1 MINDKIG
8 RNDPCFCDS
17 GKKYKKCCMKEH
29 SVATSTN
36 VYNHAWAKLR
46 TAEGTIVDKHLMPY
60 IDKIL
65 SKEAMIRASE
75 DSGFVKLSEHMPE
88 HDKSV
93 LFTNFFI
100 PWLCFN
106 WIPQDNFGLDKF
118 AADKTIAQ
126 NYAQNYQNKLTS
138 FEKRVLAAINEG
150 YYSFYSVLEVEPG
163 QSLVVK
169 DIILKITHTIKER
182 QGTKTLKRGDI
193 IFTRILT
200 LDEQAIFIGMAPF
213 TIPIQYHLDLIDF
226 KKWLVTEN
234 NDHDL
239 TPIALRNEFTLALRE
254 FFVRIMCEAFNKLLP
269 KLANTDGDP
278 LQFSKTHFRLTIT
291 PEQALQQLLPLT
303 LTKNA
308 KGFLADAKRNQAG
321 LIKQIS
327 FDWLKRSNKLDKS
340 WKNTVMGNITLEN
353 GTLILE
359 TNSNRC
365 TEKGKELLTKYLGDA
380 IIFQQTLMESPEHV
394 LRKSPKNPIKNLKES
409 ELMAPPEV
417 QEQVKQ
423 MLRKHWDNWFDQPI
437 PILDNETPREAAKTE
452 IGKEKLNALLL
463 QYERRDQESSNN
475 IKTDI
480 EYLRQQL
487 ALD

>member
-8 RNDPCFCDS
+8 RNDPCFCGS

-29 SVATSTN
+29 SVVTSTN
-36 VYNHAWAKLR
+36 IYDLAWAKLR

-65 SKEAMIRASE
+65 PKEAMERASE
-75 DSGFVKLSEHMPE
+75 AFGFAKVLEHMPE
-88 HDKSV
+88 HDKGM
-93 LFTNFFI
+93 LFTNFFG
-100 PWLCFN
+100 PWLCFS
-106 WIPQDNFGLDKF
+106 WIPRDNFGLDKF

-126 NYAQNYQNKLTS
+126 NYAQNYQNKLNS
-138 FEKRVLAAINEG
+138 FEKRVLTAVNDG

-169 DIILKITHTIKER
+169 DLMLETTHTVKER
-182 QGTKTLKRGDI
+182 QGTQSLKRGDV

-213 TIPIQYHLDLIDF
+213 TVPMQYHLDLIDF
-226 KKWLVTEN
+226 KKWLITEN
-234 NDHDL
+234 NDHAL
-239 TPIALRNEFTLALRE
+239 TPIALRNDFALTLHE
-254 FFVRIMCEAFNKLLP
+254 FFMRILCEAFNKPLP

-278 LQFSKTHFRLTIT
+278 LQFSKTHFKLTIA

-321 LIKQIS
+321 LIKSIS
-327 FDWLKRSNKLDKS
+327 FDWLKRGNKQNKS

-353 GTLILE
+353 GKLILA
-359 TNSNRC
+359 TNSNQR
-365 TEKGKELLTKYLGDA
+365 TEKGKELLVKYLGDA

-394 LRKSPKNPIKNLKES
+394 LRKAPKTPTKNLKES
-409 ELMAPPEV
+409 ELMALPEV
-417 QEQVKQ
+417 QEQIKQ
-423 MLRKHWDNWFDQPI
+423 MMRKHWDSWFDQPI
-437 PILDNETPREAAKTE
+437 PMLGNETPREAAKTE
-452 IGKEKLNALLL
+452 TGKEKLNALLL
-463 QYERRDQESSNN
+463 QYECQDQESSNN